1 MTNNVKNLLPIIN
14 KKIPQKLL
22 DTSLRWN
29 IGFWLKDF
37 KHDAIQQFLYSIYFK
52 SKSVF
57 NFCYLH
63 SVLQCIQI
71 DKLGLSFG
79 GVFPNKA
86 SSNECY
92 KWRQTEATDILS
104 GVCTMLVDIF

>member
-37 KHDAIQQFLYSIYFK
+37 KHDAIQQIIDPIYFK
-52 SKSVF
+52 SSLYLISVTF
-57 NFCYLH
+57 
-63 SVLQCIQI
+63 IQFYNVFEWQI
-71 DKLGLSFG
+71 RSQFWGSFPQQG
-79 GVFPNKA
+79 EF
-86 SSNECY
+86 
-92 KWRQTEATDILS
+92 
-104 GVCTMLVDIF
+104 

>member
-37 KHDAIQQFLYSIYFK
+37 KHDAIQQILDLIYYFK
-52 SKSVF
+52 PVFCIVYLISVTF
-57 NFCYLH
+57 
-63 SVLQCIQI
+63 IQFYNVFEWQI
-71 DKLGLSFG
+71 RSQFWGSFPQQG
-79 GVFPNKA
+79 EF
-86 SSNECY
+86 
-92 KWRQTEATDILS
+92 
-104 GVCTMLVDIF
+104 

>member
-37 KHDAIQQFLYSIYFK
+37 KHDAIQQFLDPIY
-52 SKSVF
+52 SKSSLYLISVTFIQFYNVF
-57 NFCYLH
+57 N
-63 SVLQCIQI
+63 